1 MTTNSKP
8 TPGEWRAE
16 CVGSYGRHDNPA
28 DLYEITNGHTRIAE
42 YVDARDAPL
51 LAEAGTIYHETGLT
65 PRQLAEQRAELLA
78 ALRPFAALLGW
89 HHTDTPDDRPLFGI
103 NGAVFTAGDLRAAAA
118 SIARAE
124 GKP

>member
-78 ALRPFAALLGW
+78 VVKAVTELRGFEADEPY
-89 HHTDTPDDRPLFGI
+89 GI
-103 NGAVFTAGDLRAAAA
+103 AIRAA
-118 SIARAE
+118 IARAE

>member
-1 MTTNSKP
+1 MTTHSKP

-42 YVDARDAPL
+42 YVDARDAH
-51 LAEAGTIYHETGLT
+51 I
-65 PRQLAEQRAELLA
+65 LA
-78 ALRPFAALLGW
+78 ASKAMLEALQIIAERATG
-89 HHTDTPDDRPLFGI
+89 TDPEFRMSRVREV
-103 NGAVFTAGDLRAAAA
+103 ARAA
-118 SIARAE
+118 IAHAE

>member
-78 ALRPFAALLGW
+78 ACKALL
-89 HHTDTPDDRPLFGI
+89 
-103 NGAVFTAGDLRAAAA
+103 AA
-118 SIARAE
+118 SDRTMPRDWHVPLPVSTAKAAIARAE
-124 GKP
+124 GK